1 VVLGYPLTLLHPS
14 ANVEVIE
21 VLEERYDMTTT
32 DEQMWGVFRRG
43 MSGAD
48 LAPMDEGEDAVF
60 MTRDEAN
67 AWRDSNLRSGRV
79 AEILWT
85 NYGWMEKAVS

>member
-1 VVLGYPLTLLHPS
+1 M
-14 ANVEVIE
+14 E
-21 VLEERYDMTTT
+21 VLDRKGLDMAEV
-32 DEQMWGVFRRG
+32 DEQMWGVFRKG

-60 MTRDEAN
+60 MTRDEAT
-67 AWRDSNLRSGRV
+67 AWRDANLRSGRV

-85 NYGWMEKAVS
+85 NYGWMEKAVW